1 MSFLISLWGT
11 WIGFREN
18 LQESAL
24 LNGKNPLVFPVD
36 FPFNQF
42 MNEIRSAG
50 SLSAKLVTNVGSCVA
65 KTPNVDLGHLKNSN
79 VDGL

>member
-1 MSFLISLWGT
+1 MDWFQG
-11 WIGFREN
+11 
-18 LQESAL
+18 ESARIPAL
-24 LNGKNPLVFPVD
+24 LNGKNPLGFPVD
-36 FPFNQF
+36 FPFNQS

-50 SLSAKLVTNVGSCVA
+50 SLSANLFTNVGSCVA